1 MSDNNKGSSVAIG
14 KIILW
19 FYSLATLFVFLYM
32 IYNSLR
38 SRSDILSNT
47 IGVPESL
54 SFGNYLRLFR
64 DDHFMRYFFN
74 SAWILIACL
83 VLIVIFSSM
92 VAYALGR
99 YKFKYKNVVRIY
111 FLIGLMFPVQLGI
124 VPIFL
129 LLREVNLLDT
139 HWSVILVLSA
149 GISMPVFLLTEFFA
163 KLPKEVYESAV
174 IDGAG
179 EWKTFYRIMFPL
191 ASPVV
196 VSVCIIMSV
205 QIWNQFFVPLIF
217 LQNEEKKTVP
227 LIVVKYTKNL
237 LNTMDLALAGS
248 VMATVPILI
257 LFVIFSEK
265 VLDGVANGAVKG

>member
-1 MSDNNKGSSVAIG
+1 
-14 KIILW
+14 
-19 FYSLATLFVFLYM
+19 
-32 IYNSLR
+32 
-38 SRSDILSNT
+38 LSNT

-83 VLIVIFSSM
+83 ALIVIFSSM

-99 YKFKYKNVVRIY
+99 YKFKYKNIVRIY
-111 FLIGLMFPVQLGI
+111 FLVGLMFPVQLGI

-257 LFVIFSEK
+257 LFIIFSEK